1 MIEMQSGKIWVLIGA
16 VIFGVAYAAIVYIP
30 LYGKHA
36 GYTSLLV
43 TFGVGVTLAVSTFL
57 IGLVPVL
64 WVIAAF
70 VCTGAPMIAGEA
82 IRTKYDE
89 FAHRRELA
97 ARMEEVTHADETT
110 SLAEQCGLGE
120 RPSHHGST
128 GGA

>member
-89 FAHRRELA
+89 FKHRAEMAERIEQ
-97 ARMEEVTHADETT
+97 VTHVNETPT
-110 SLAEQCGLGE
+110 VAEQRGLGE
-120 RPSHHGST
+120 RSGDHGGT

>member
-1 MIEMQSGKIWVLIGA
+1 MIEMQSGQIWALIGA
-16 VIFGVAYAAIVYIP
+16 VIFGVSYAAIVYIP

-43 TFGVGVTLAVSTFL
+43 AFGVGVTLAVSTFL

-89 FAHRRELA
+89 FTNRRQLA

-110 SLAEQCGLGE
+110 SLAEQRGIRKG
-120 RPSHHGST
+120 PGDHGSA
-128 GGA
+128 GGT